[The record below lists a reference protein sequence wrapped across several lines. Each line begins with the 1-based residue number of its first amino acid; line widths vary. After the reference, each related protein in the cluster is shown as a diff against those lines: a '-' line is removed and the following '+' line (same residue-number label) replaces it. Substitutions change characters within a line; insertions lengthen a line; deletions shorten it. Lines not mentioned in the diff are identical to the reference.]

1 MRSKSLHYMPAL
13 DGLRALSVAIVF
25 AIHAFPQASFP
36 GGLGVDVFFVISGFL
51 ITRILL
57 KELRMTGGI
66 DLKAFYIKRA
76 LRLYPAL
83 LVVSLAFLAA
93 FFVLRRGIP
102 FEELAFTGIAVA
114 YLSNIWMTVSGEYIG
129 HLTHTW
135 SLAMEEQFYII
146 WPALLLLLV
155 KSRIPR
161 PWVIMLVAALGLASL
176 VGWAVIGSD
185 QSYNPLTKAGGLLG
199 GCVTAFL
206 VDRKPWQSEDRRPWQ
221 NKKLAY
227 AALAVFVVVF
237 AAETLG
243 LVTREFSLPVV
254 SVTLPFL
261 ILHAAF
267 GRGFLV
273 RALSAKWLVHLGVI
287 SYGLYLWH
295 YPVLSALHS
304 FGLNGVIGALIAA
317 TITYLA
323 AAISYRLIEK
333 PVLQF
338 KERLTRRPSLVPAR

>member
-57 KELRMTGGI
+57 KELRTTGGI

-83 LVVSLAFLAA
+83 LAMSLAFLAA
-93 FFVLRRGIP
+93 FFMFRRGIP

-146 WPALLLLLV
+146 WPAMLLLLV

-161 PWVIMLVAALGLASL
+161 TWVVVLVAALSLASL
-176 VGWAVIGSD
+176 IGWAVIGSE
-185 QSYNPLTKAGGLLG
+185 QPYNPLTKAGGLLA
-199 GCVTAFL
+199 GCVTACL
-206 VDRKPWQSEDRRPWQ
+206 VERRPWQ
-221 NKKLAY
+221 STKLAY
-227 AALAVFVVVF
+227 VALAVFVAVF
-237 AAETLG
+237 AAETFG

-254 SVTLPFL
+254 SLTLPFL

-267 GRGFLV
+267 GQSFLV

-295 YPVLSALHS
+295 YPVFSALHS
-304 FGLNGVIGALIAA
+304 FGLDGILGTVVAAGATYSAA
-317 TITYLA
+317 WL
-323 AAISYRLIEK
+323 SYRFVESPALALK
-333 PVLQF
+333 DKLAPRRAPLQPV
-338 KERLTRRPSLVPAR
+338 SARQS